1 MVRAGLSEDLPA
13 DETAPGRVRR
23 LLRVWLQSQGLGP
36 DETWNVVQAVDE
48 AVTNTVRHAYHGA
61 ETPGPVMIDCW
72 IQADVTR
79 DRVVVMVI
87 DNGRWRPISPEDDQ
101 DGRGLRLMRACC
113 ESVSV
118 EPSPHGTSVT
128 LVSRYIQGAT

>member
-1 MVRAGLSEDLPA
+1 MVRAGLSEDLLA

-48 AVTNTVRHAYHGA
+48 AVTNTVRHAYHEA

-79 DRVVVMVI
+79 DRVVVMVT
-87 DNGRWRPISPEDDQ
+87 DNGQWRPVSFEDGQ
-101 DGRGLRLMRACC
+101 PGRGLRLMRACC

-118 EPSPHGTSVT
+118 EPSPHGTAVT
-128 LVSRYIQGAT
+128 LVSRYVDGTP